1 MNQPDSNKKLHAWL
15 KFLVELLSVRA
26 GLHLRQSAQQKEYRR
41 G

>member
-1 MNQPDSNKKLHAWL
+1 MNHPDSNKKLHPWL

-26 GLHLRQSAQQKEYRR
+26 GLHLQQSPQQKEYRR